1 MNFMNAIQ
9 NIDLTPLFQA
19 IITILGLV
27 ITYKVTP
34 WLKAKLTESQF
45 NYLKSAT
52 RSAVFAAE
60 QLYGAGNGKEKLKYV
75 IGHLEAKGFTVDAD
89 VIEEQVYELT
99 HGTQNILVAP
109 LDPIEESVEEV
120 TEDDVPLVSQ
130 EGYK

>member
-1 MNFMNAIQ
+1 MNFA

-52 RSAVFAAE
+52 RSAVFSAE
-60 QLYGAGNGKEKLKYV
+60 QLYGAGKGPEKLKYV
-75 IGHLEAKGFTVDAD
+75 IGQLEKKGFTIDKD
-89 VIEEQVYELT
+89 VIEEYVYELT
-99 HGTQNILVAP
+99 HGTQEILVAP
-109 LDPIEESVEEV
+109 LDSVVEADPE
-120 TEDDVPLVSQ
+120 EDDVPLISQ

>member
-1 MNFMNAIQ
+1 MNFATVVQ

-27 ITYKVTP
+27 ITLKVKP
-34 WLKAKLTESQF
+34 WLETKLTESQF

-60 QLYGAGNGKEKLKYV
+60 QLYGAGKGTEKLQYV
-75 IGHLEAKGFTVDAD
+75 IGKLEEKGFTVDPD
-89 VIEEQVYELT
+89 VIEEYVYELT
-99 HGTQNILVAP
+99 HGTQEIFVAP
-109 LDPIEESVEEV
+109 LEPVVEDDSE
-120 TEDDVPLVSQ
+120 EDDVPLISE